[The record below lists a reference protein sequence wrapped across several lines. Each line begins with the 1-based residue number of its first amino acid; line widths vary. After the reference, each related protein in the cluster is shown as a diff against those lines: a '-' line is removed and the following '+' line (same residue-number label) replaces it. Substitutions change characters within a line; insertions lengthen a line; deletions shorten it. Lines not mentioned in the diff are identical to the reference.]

1 MQKLTTDKKKIAA
14 LAAKMRAMS
23 DEELVHYLE
32 NRIRKAQRETENE
45 LKKLKAMKEYC
56 DGLDETGGDC
66 ILTCGAIEN
75 AFKYAYARGK
85 EEANQ

>member
-45 LKKLKAMKEYC
+45 LKKLKAM
-56 DGLDETGGDC
+56 TASS
-66 ILTCGAIEN
+66 T
-75 AFKYAYARGK
+75 RTT
-85 EEANQ
+85 